1 VGVVGPAEEL
11 LQVGMT
17 PATPIPLDAALFEEM
32 KAHVL
37 TGDPA
42 SPRNLQPIK
51 PSEDSLVKLG
61 QVLFFSQTLSGG
73 FDVACATCH
82 LPQFGGSDGL
92 SLSVGVVP
100 DDPSVVGPER
110 KVDHSR
116 DADPQ
121 RDDGPNMHRNS
132 MTVFNVG
139 LMDRALLFDGR
150 VFSSDPDVVHGGMG
164 QLINNPESG
173 NLGEVFPGGGL
184 LETMVKFPLTN
195 PSEMRG
201 FLYSDISNPEI
212 FRERLAARLRG
223 QADNDYIPVAAS
235 AKWETLFRDA
245 FPDVPLQDLMTL
257 EKIQIALASYI
268 RSQIFV
274 DNAWHDYLDALPSSV
289 ASGQENA
296 RITDAAKAGAKLFYS
311 DISEGGAGCYQC
323 HSGDRFTNEDFYN
336 VGFPQIGR
344 GFLRADRGDRG
355 RWHSTREDD
364 SWYSFRVP
372 SLLNVAVTAPW
383 GHAGTFSD
391 LNELIRYHADPL
403 SQIDV
408 FDWELGHLDQF
419 DNNGRLLY
427 PQAEEL
433 TRQSLAHPSFSQA
446 EQLLPGPLSESSVE
460 ALSAFLNTLTDKCV
474 SDIGCISQWAPDASD
489 DPDGYLLVEGDM
501 PVPPFVD
508 TVTPEQYPK
517 SFALDFPVVG
527 NGTFPELNDECGV
540 NTVASNTGVNQF
552 QERALSLGLTK
563 EHGFHYE
570 TWFGGSNAQTEAVMI
585 AGGVSAAYLDNDC
598 WPDLI
603 FSGGMS
609 RGLSFIRTRRVTL
622 SHNRSFLKS
631 HLIMR
636 VLPGLLMQI

>member
-1 VGVVGPAEEL
+1 
-11 LQVGMT
+11 
-17 PATPIPLDAALFEEM
+17 
-32 KAHVL
+32 
-37 TGDPA
+37 
-42 SPRNLQPIK
+42 
-51 PSEDSLVKLG
+51 
-61 QVLFFSQTLSGG
+61 
-73 FDVACATCH
+73 
-82 LPQFGGSDGL
+82 
-92 SLSVGVVP
+92 
-100 DDPSVVGPER
+100 
-110 KVDHSR
+110 
-116 DADPQ
+116 
-121 RDDGPNMHRNS
+121 
-132 MTVFNVG
+132 
-139 LMDRALLFDGR
+139 
-150 VFSSDPDVVHGGMG
+150 
-164 QLINNPESG
+164 
-173 NLGEVFPGGGL
+173 
-184 LETMVKFPLTN
+184 
-195 PSEMRG
+195 
-201 FLYSDISNPEI
+201 
-212 FRERLAARLRG
+212 
-223 QADNDYIPVAAS
+223 
-235 AKWETLFRDA
+235 
-245 FPDVPLQDLMTL
+245 
-257 EKIQIALASYI
+257 
-268 RSQIFV
+268 
-274 DNAWHDYLDALPSSV
+274 
-289 ASGQENA
+289 
-296 RITDAAKAGAKLFYS
+296 
-311 DISEGGAGCYQC
+311 
-323 HSGDRFTNEDFYN
+323 
-336 VGFPQIGR
+336 
-344 GFLRADRGDRG
+344 
-355 RWHSTREDD
+355 
-364 SWYSFRVP
+364 VP

-446 EQLLPGPLSESSVE
+446 AQLLPGPLSESSVE

-631 HLIMR
+631 HFIMR